1 MSGFAT
7 VGLWV
12 PSYRK
17 PTLPMQSSLAASRP
31 IHGIQCSRAGA
42 GKRAFVMMST
52 MRSLSRPG
60 RTIQAAL
67 IRLELADRSL
77 GEHRL
82 ILVSERQSPMF
93 VPLLG

>member
-1 MSGFAT
+1 MQQSPVTSKANLTDAKLTGCFAPNT
-7 VGLWV
+7 RHSELSCRGRS
-12 PSYRK
+12 PG
-17 PTLPMQSSLAASRP
+17 
-31 IHGIQCSRAGA
+31 IHT
-42 GKRAFVMMST
+42 MPT

-60 RTIQAAL
+60 RTIQAVL

-93 VPLLG
+93 VPLLC